1 MPESPRFTQTFLKHY
16 CDRKA
21 WKIPGGQ
28 GRLERVQVSPSV
40 GEEEGWRGCPSV
52 RMEGSCSDLATALH
66 VVGYIPPARS
76 RGTYGF
82 PLTLFFFFCPE
93 LQPEQ
98 YPLLH
103 SFLW

>member
-1 MPESPRFTQTFLKHY
+1 MQTFLKHY

-28 GRLERVQVSPSV
+28 GKLDRAQVSPS
-40 GEEEGWRGCPSV
+40 EWEAEGWRGCPSV

-66 VVGYIPPARS
+66 VVEYIPPTRS

-82 PLTLFFFFCPE
+82 PLTHFWFFCFVLFCPE

-103 SFLW
+103 SSLW